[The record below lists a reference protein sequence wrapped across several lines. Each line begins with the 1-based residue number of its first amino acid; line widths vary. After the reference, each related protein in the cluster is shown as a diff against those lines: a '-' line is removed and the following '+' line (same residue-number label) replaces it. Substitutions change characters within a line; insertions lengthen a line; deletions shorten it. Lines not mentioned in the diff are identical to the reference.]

1 MKRKTLFIARGD
13 SAFANVMPQ
22 FTFIFI
28 DDDIVMATEIY
39 IDDTN
44 ILTHIHIHDT
54 TKKIER
60 KKKRKKY
67 GNEKWM

>member
-1 MKRKTLFIARGD
+1 MIIHWLIIPQRKRNCIHRSDD

-54 TKKIER
+54 
-60 KKKRKKY
+60 KKR
-67 GNEKWM
+67 EKGRWK